1 MNLYRK
7 IETFIVCMIFTL
19 FGYLHWCYFM
29 TGIVFY
35 IFLGV
40 LNVFRTK
47 PKNLILQKIIGGL
60 CGCNSSNIL
69 DFLI

>member
-35 IFLGV
+35 IFLAV

-47 PKNLILQKIIGGL
+47 PKKSDSAENYRRSLWM
-60 CGCNSSNIL
+60 
-69 DFLI
+69 